1 MIIKREWKNILKRGA
16 FNMFINKNLD
26 FELSTEESKELIRA
40 LNSPACELVNKRKNF
55 FAHGEHVL

>member
-1 MIIKREWKNILKRGA
+1 
-16 FNMFINKNLD
+16 MFINKNLD